1 MLSIYNFKLKTTHVY
16 RLQNVADFLA
26 KMYATGKIII
36 IIIIIFI
43 ILIITHHHHHHNN
56 NHHYVYYYQTRTEKY
71 MTQLAVGWTLS
82 SLPQV
87 VTVLFASPLPRST
100 LGPSQHPI
108 LWLTDAISTT
118 VKRPEQEID
127 VSPNTSTHRYNIVW
141 CTATWAKRYWF
152 NTCRTQGKML
162 VLLSRFIL
170 GFKGTRTHCGRTLG

>member
-71 MTQLAVGWTLS
+71 MTQLAVG
-82 SLPQV
+82 
-87 VTVLFASPLPRST
+87 
-100 LGPSQHPI
+100 
-108 LWLTDAISTT
+108 
-118 VKRPEQEID
+118 
-127 VSPNTSTHRYNIVW
+127 
-141 CTATWAKRYWF
+141 
-152 NTCRTQGKML
+152 
-162 VLLSRFIL
+162 
-170 GFKGTRTHCGRTLG
+170 